1 MKWRPIKTAPAE
13 GPYLVYGGTLHSEL
27 DFKYGFEEA
36 GVTKVTDKDGGCF
49 NVADGCY
56 YSVWVTEP
64 THWMP
69 LPAAPKEQG

>member
-1 MKWRPIKTAPAE
+1 MKWRPIETAPVE
-13 GPYLVYGGTLHSEL
+13 GPYLVYGGKLHTDL
-27 DFKYGFEEA
+27 HGPEEA

-49 NVADGCY
+49 SVADGCY
-56 YSVWVTEP
+56 YSVWVTGP